1 MTDQTSRHT
10 NSPAPS
16 ASDALAAAAGGGP
29 KRSMPTGL
37 KVAIG
42 CIVVSFGAVALLA
55 VILGVGGFW
64 LKGKADDFVQGVE
77 NRAEAQ
83 QEAAA
88 ILDRL
93 GDEHPFAP
101 PGDGRIDPESAD
113 RFLRATELAWI
124 EIEPVV
130 RRMHEV
136 AERNREGSAGLA
148 DVVEGARASGLLVD
162 SRLHIAR
169 ALDEAGLSLG
179 EFTWTGAALR
189 SAWRDANAPNAY
201 RGSRAAGDPVMAA
214 NIELARHHGEALAAM
229 GRTAEEPNPS
239 VVLDL
244 AQAWSHG
251 LPAPADFTP

>member
-1 MTDQTSRHT
+1 MTDPTPKHTYTST
-10 NSPAPS
+10 PS
-16 ASDALAAAAGGGP
+16 GSDAPPAATSEP
-29 KRSMPTGL
+29 KRPMPTGL

-42 CIVVSFGAVALLA
+42 CIVVSFGALALMA
-55 VILGVGGFW
+55 VVLGVGGFW

-93 GDEHPFAP
+93 QDEHPFSP
-101 PGDGRIDPESAD
+101 PADGRIDPASAE
-113 RFLRATELAWI
+113 RFLRATALAWI

-136 AERNREGSAGLA
+136 AERNREGNAGLG
-148 DVVEGARASGLLVD
+148 DVVEGARASGILVD

-169 ALDEAGLSLG
+169 ALDEAGQSLG
-179 EFTWTGAALR
+179 EFTWTGGALR
-189 SAWRDANAPNAY
+189 SAWRDANAPDAY
-201 RGSRAAGDPVMAA
+201 RGSRAAGDPVMTA
-214 NIELARHHGEALAAM
+214 NIELARRHGEALAAM
-229 GRTAEEPNPS
+229 DRSAEEPNPS
-239 VVLDL
+239 VVLSL

-251 LPAPADFTP
+251 LPSPADFTR